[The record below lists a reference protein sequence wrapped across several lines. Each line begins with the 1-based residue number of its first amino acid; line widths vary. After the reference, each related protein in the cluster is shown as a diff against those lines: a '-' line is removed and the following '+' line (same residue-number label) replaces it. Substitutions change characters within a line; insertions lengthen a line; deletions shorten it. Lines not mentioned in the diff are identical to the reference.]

1 MGQEFRVRELMLGVE
16 GMALLRHALDAD
28 EDFLKARVEE
38 IRALVTGEGTALP
51 DGRTPLDELDVA
63 DGYASWATRYDS
75 LPSAYIEVEEPV
87 VHRLLD
93 RGPVGTALD
102 AACGTGRQTAA
113 LAARGYRTIGVDQS
127 PQMLAQARRKV
138 PGAEF
143 RRGRLESLPV
153 DDESVDLVVCSLAMT
168 HLPDV
173 SPGIAELARVLRPGG
188 RIILSD
194 LHPFV
199 ISLQGQCVFVHGA
212 DQLAFVRN
220 HVHLPGRYLDAFHAA
235 GLTVRECHEPLFN
248 DRLAPGGYEEA
259 IADAARAAWKDLPLV
274 VVWAAE
280 KPGEPQES
288 AV

>member
-1 MGQEFRVRELMLGVE
+1 MDQEFRVRELMLGIE
-16 GMALLRHALDAD
+16 GLALLRHALDAD
-28 EDFLKARVEE
+28 EDFLKARGEE
-38 IRALVTGEGTALP
+38 IQALVTGKDISLP
-51 DGRTPLDELDVA
+51 GGGAALDELDVA
-63 DGYASWATRYDS
+63 AGYASWAARYDS
-75 LPSAYIEVEEPV
+75 LPSSYIEVEEPV

-127 PQMLAQARRKV
+127 PEMLAQARRKV

-188 RIILSD
+188 RIVLSD

-235 GLTVRECHEPLFN
+235 GLTVRECHEPVFN
-248 DRLAPGGYEEA
+248 GRLAPGGYEEA
-259 IADAARAAWKDLPLV
+259 IADAAQAAWKDLPLV
-274 VVWAAE
+274 IVWAAE

-288 AV
+288 AA